1 MGQEVV
7 DRLHRLMW
15 KAPQRIAIEIAEIW
29 ICDDESALEMSQSV
43 VLVEFESVFAVSNLH
58 KGKVR
63 SPTVARNLV
72 NIEEVSKAFDI
83 RPLLTKVSLGISE
96 GERIGIVGR
105 NGAGKST
112 LMRII
117 TGEEAPDAGRV
128 TKSNSTAI
136 GYLAQIDNADPTATV
151 GDVVLGDREKHEWA
165 GDSRIREIFT
175 GLFGGFDD
183 HLFERT
189 FGNLSGGEKRRVGLA
204 KLLIDDI
211 QLVLLDEPTNHLD
224 VEGVAWL
231 AEHLKRRTDLAV
243 LVVTHDRWF
252 LDEITERTWEVV
264 QGKVEEYEGGYS
276 AFVLAKAERS
286 RQSAA
291 TEARRN
297 NLIRKELAWLRRGA
311 PARTTKPKFRVDA
324 ANELISAEPA
334 PRDGSELLKFALNRL
349 GKTVL
354 EAKDMQ
360 VKAGDKELLS
370 HLTWNIGPG
379 DRIGI
384 VGINGAGK
392 STLMR
397 VLASELQPAAGK
409 LTTGITVK
417 IAFLTQHLDELD
429 PTWRVLEAVEKVA
442 QYVELGKGKTLSASQ
457 LCERLGFDRDGQWTP
472 VGDLS
477 GGERRRL
484 QLTRLL
490 MDAPNV
496 LMLDEPT
503 NDFDIE
509 TLTEL
514 EDLLDSYGGTLLVVS
529 HDRYFLERVCDRFVG
544 LLGDL
549 QLRDLPRGVDEYLE
563 LRHQQST
570 PTQNSGGKGKSSS
583 AAEERQLK
591 KDLTRVER
599 QIEKGRAEVAR
610 LTAEQETFAMDPT
623 KLVEVS
629 EQLAKVSAE
638 LVTREEEWLSIT
650 MALEG

>member
-1 MGQEVV
+1 MSE
-7 DRLHRLMW
+7 
-15 KAPQRIAIEIAEIW
+15 W
-29 ICDDESALEMSQSV
+29 I
-43 VLVEFESVFAVSNLH
+43 VLIEFEGVFAVSNLH
-58 KGKVR
+58 DGKVR

-83 RPLLTKVSLGISE
+83 RPLLTKVSLGISD

-117 TGEEAPDAGRV
+117 TGEESPDEGRV
-128 TKSNSTAI
+128 TKSNATNI
-136 GYLAQIDNADPTATV
+136 GYLAQIDKADPAATV

-165 GDSRIREIFT
+165 GDARIREIFT

-211 QLVLLDEPTNHLD
+211 QLILLDEPTNHLD

-231 AEHLKRRTDLAV
+231 ANHLKNRNDLAV

-252 LDEITERTWEVV
+252 LDEITDRTWEVV
-264 QGKVEEYEGGYS
+264 QGAVEEYDGGYS

-286 RQSAA
+286 RQAA
-291 TEARRN
+291 ASEARRN

-354 EAKDMQ
+354 ESKDMQ

-397 VLASELQPAAGK
+397 VLASEIPPAAGK

-442 QYVELGKGKTLSASQ
+442 QFVELGKGKTLSASQ

-514 EDLLDSYGGTLLVVS
+514 EDLLDSFGGTLLVVS

-563 LRHQQST
+563 LRHSSGQPVQS
-570 PTQNSGGKGKSSS
+570 SGTKAKTSS

-591 KDLTRVER
+591 KVLTRVER
-599 QIEKGRAEVAR
+599 QIEKGKAEVER
-610 LTAEQETFAMDPT
+610 LTHELEVHALDSGKLQEIT
-623 KLVEVS
+623 
-629 EQLAKVSAE
+629 EQLAKVSQE
-638 LVTREEEWLSIT
+638 LASREEEWLSIT
-650 MALEG
+650 VALEG